1 MSESTENP
9 QENEQS
15 QTESADRPIFRVV
28 GASPTGVIGR
38 LFQLPADMTV
48 GAFRTAVRA
57 GEYIFAGERSF
68 IPGVGAQLDLMKETG
83 AFIRDSREVA
93 GLTLDELSEAMNLD
107 DKSLLEGVEN
117 GTAALSFELLL
128 RMAALIARHD
138 PVPFVMRTTRAYNPG
153 IWRILNNWGVGRVS
167 LQYERE
173 RQFVSILR
181 RHDAARKLS
190 DEGFAKVL
198 DYTRSAFDMAIHFV
212 AELEGVED
220 RELTDEE
227 LKAQNVSAETGDRP
241 KQK

>member
-9 QENEQS
+9 QENEQP
-15 QTESADRPIFRVV
+15 QADSADRPVFRIV
-28 GASPTGVIGR
+28 GTTPSSVIGR

-68 IPGVGAQLDLMKETG
+68 LPGVGAQLDLMKETG
-83 AFIRDSREVA
+83 AFIRDSRKVA
-93 GLTLDELSEAMNLD
+93 GLTLEELSEAMNLD
-107 DKSLLEGVEN
+107 DKSLLEGVED
-117 GTAALSFELLL
+117 GTTALSFELLL

-138 PVPFVMRTTRAYNPG
+138 PVPFVMRTSRAYNPG
-153 IWRILNNWGVGRVS
+153 IWRILNNWGVGKVS

-198 DYTRSAFDMAIHFV
+198 DYTRAAFDMAIHFV
-212 AELEGVED
+212 AEVEGVED

-227 LKAQNVSAETGDRP
+227 LKARDVAAESGDRP